1 MKRYCFVIPLILT
14 FLLQACSSE
23 NLEQRI
29 SSLEERISALESV
42 YGEIN
47 DNATALNKLY
57 KENLLILQYD
67 ERKENGNVVGYDLKL
82 SDGSTV
88 SITFGK
94 NMEGIA
100 PMIGVD
106 ESGKWVVS
114 FDGGDT
120 FSEIKGAASPWSAD
134 GKSPVVSIDKYGF
147 WQISLDAGKTW
158 QRVVDAKG
166 DPISAVDGKSLAPAS
181 YCFFDRVAHNK
192 ETGNTIP
199 QLLRLGNRSCH
210 PS

>member
-67 ERKENGNVVGYDLKL
+67 ERKENGNVVGYDLKF

-114 FDGGDT
+114 FDGGET

-158 QRVVDAKG
+158 QRAESCRCQGRSDQRRGRQVSSSGIVLFLRQG
-166 DPISAVDGKSLAPAS
+166 
-181 YCFFDRVAHNK
+181 C
-192 ETGNTIP
+192 P
-199 QLLRLGNRSCH
+199 QQGNREYGH
-210 PS
+210 HAGNR